1 MKKKIISKS
10 QFLKKKK
17 LWIRNFNKNF
27 NLKNISKKLYIESD
41 KHNYSYFFSWQGE
54 TILQTPED
62 IITLQEIISELKP
75 EVIIEV
81 GVAWGGTMLFYDSL
95 SKQNNIKKII
105 GIDIYIP
112 KNLKDSILGKAKS
125 KNIYLYEEDSTSF
138 KLFKKIKKKIQNNK
152 RILIHLD
159 SNHTKEH
166 VLKELNIFSKL
177 CKKNDVIIV
186 GDTIIEHIPKQKH
199 RLREWSKGNNPKNAL
214 DIFLSKNKKFKI
226 DDKICDKQMFTNN
239 PKGYIRKIKH

>member
-1 MKKKIISKS
+1 MKKKIISKN
-10 QFLKKKK
+10 QFNNKKKSWIENFSKNKTLKK
-17 LWIRNFNKNF
+17 
-27 NLKNISKKLYIESD
+27 ISKKLYVEAD

-105 GIDIYIP
+105 GIDIYMP
-112 KNLKDSILGKAKS
+112 DHLKKSIYSKAKNN
-125 KNIYLYEEDSTSF
+125 NIYLYEEDSTNP
-138 KLFKKIKKKIQNNK
+138 KLLQQLKKKIKNNK
-152 RILIHLD
+152 GILIQLD

-166 VLKELNIFSKL
+166 VLKELDIFSKL

-186 GDTIIEHIPKQKH
+186 GDTIIEYIPKQTH
-199 RLREWSKGNNPKNAL
+199 RVREWEKGNNPKNAL
-214 DIFLSKNKKFKI
+214 DIFLKKNKTFKI
-226 DDKICDKQMFTNN
+226 DKKICAKQMFTNN
-239 PKGYIRKIKH
+239 PKGYIRKI

>member
-1 MKKKIISKS
+1 MKKKIISKN
-10 QFLKKKK
+10 QFTKNKK
-17 LWIRNFNKNF
+17 LWIKKFSKNQ
-27 NLKNISKKLYIESD
+27 NVKKISRKLYVEAD
-41 KHNYSYFFSWQGE
+41 KHNYSYFYSWQGE

-95 SKQNNIKKII
+95 SKQNDIKKII

-112 KNLKDSILGKAKS
+112 DHLKKSIYGKAKNN
-125 KNIYLYEEDSTSF
+125 NIHLYEEDSTNL
-138 KLFKKIKKKIQNNK
+138 KLFQTIKKKIKNNK
-152 RILIHLD
+152 GILIHLD
-159 SNHTKEH
+159 SDHTKEH

-186 GDTIIEHIPKQKH
+186 GDTIIEYIPKQTH
-199 RLREWSKGNNPKNAL
+199 RVRDWKKGNNPKNAL
-214 DIFLSKNKKFKI
+214 DIFLKKNKTFEI
-226 DDKICDKQMFTNN
+226 DKKICAKQMFTNN
-239 PKGYIRKIKH
+239 PKGYIRKI